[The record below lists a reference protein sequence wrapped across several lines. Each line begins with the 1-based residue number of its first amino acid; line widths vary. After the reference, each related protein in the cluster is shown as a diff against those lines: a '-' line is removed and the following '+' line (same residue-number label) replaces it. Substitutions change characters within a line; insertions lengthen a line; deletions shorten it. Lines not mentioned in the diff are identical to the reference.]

1 MEINEYDV
9 DSLRLKVEWIEKS
22 MRERINV
29 KPSPRDFYEYIM
41 RAKQMIESHYIT
53 LIADYSGAVVVN
65 IPLWRKREINV
76 RRLYYERTPYRI
88 GDVRINHPAIR
99 GMLRKLAIKHLG
111 YSGGIETYT
120 LNTRD
125 PSTREFIIKLLIYNA
140 LYDFL
145 WDKYTDLWENGFITL
160 SYAYRKLW
168 DDLDPTIYELD
179 HVKAFN
185 LLLKIISKK
194 SIETLRSV
202 IANIVENRVRW
213 LRKKL
218 ELHYIVSRMASQYI
232 REIKH
237 AYWLDS
243 DRALTYLRRYRS
255 YVEYDGKTLYYRL
268 RDPQI
273 ADDHMVFLSGIEDN
287 EKFVRI
293 KVDILRYRYDSK
305 LLSEGSWIIGFDK
318 LTRQP
323 FSISLPYTCVTMPIK
338 PCVEYIFG
346 LRRDNLERINED
358 VEIYET

>member
-41 RAKQMIESHYIT
+41 RAKQMIEPHYVT
-53 LIADYSGAVVVN
+53 FMVYRENAVVIP
-65 IPLWRKREINV
+65 IPLWRKGEINV
-76 RRLYYERTPYRI
+76 RETYYKHYVKDNT
-88 GDVRINHPAIR
+88 VLINHPAIR
-99 GMLRKLAIKHLG
+99 GMLRKLAIKYLG
-111 YSGGIETYT
+111 YSDGIETYT

-179 HVKAFN
+179 HVRAFN

-218 ELHYIVSRMASQYI
+218 ELHYIVSHAAKEYI
-232 REIKH
+232 KDIRH
-237 AYWLDS
+237 AYWLSS

-268 RDPQI
+268 RDPAI
-273 ADDHMVFLSGIEDN
+273 NDHIVFLSGIEDN
-287 EKFVRI
+287 NKFVRI
-293 KVDILRYRYDSK
+293 KVDILSYRYGLK
-305 LLSEGSWIIGFDK
+305 LQSEGSWIIGFDK

-323 FSISLPYTCVTMPIK
+323 FSISLPYTCITMPIK
-338 PCVEYIFG
+338 PCIEYVFG
-346 LRRDNLERINED
+346 LRHDNLERINED